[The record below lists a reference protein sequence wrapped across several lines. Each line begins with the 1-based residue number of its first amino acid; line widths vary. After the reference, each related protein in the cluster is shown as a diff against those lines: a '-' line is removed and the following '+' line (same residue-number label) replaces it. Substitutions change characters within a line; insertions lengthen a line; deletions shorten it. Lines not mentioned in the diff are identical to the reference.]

1 MAPRFINIKTVEE
14 LERLTGRPCPVEQG
28 EALRQVM
35 ERFPVRLTPHLVELC
50 RRSPAVAAQFLPDPR
65 ELQRDQG
72 QEYCFKGLLPTGV
85 AGVERMYPD
94 RCIIMPRPA
103 CPAYCRFCFRKFYE
117 HGGAAAPLSRQALAA
132 AVDYVAAHPE
142 LREVLITGGEPAQDH
157 KALEFLLVGLRR
169 LDHVGPIRVA
179 CRSLVTAPDVVDHRL
194 VQLLRDH
201 QHLSRGQP
209 VEVAA
214 HINHTDELTPPTEA
228 ALCALRLAGIH
239 VYNQAVLLRGIN
251 STPRP
256 MLSLLGSLRRLGVE
270 AYNIFFGGPVQGMDH
285 LRPSLGEALALKAA
299 LRRHATGR
307 ANPHLIVT
315 TRLGKVELGVDGQVV
330 EREPCSRWVWIS
342 TPYTLTG
349 LRELSPDFALPAD
362 ARLEQDG
369 TITMRYL
376 DGPPRPLEDAR

>member
-1 MAPRFINIKTVEE
+1 MASRFIDIQTVEK
-14 LERLTGRPCPVEQG
+14 LERLTGQPCPVEQR
-28 EALRQVM
+28 EALQQVM
-35 ERFPVRLTPHLVELC
+35 ARFPVRLTPHLIELC
-50 RRSPAVAAQFLPDPR
+50 RRSTAVAAQFLPDPR
-65 ELQRDQG
+65 ELQQDQG

-85 AGVERMYPD
+85 DGVERMYPD

-117 HGGAAAPLSRQALAA
+117 HGSSMAPLSRQSLDA
-132 AVDYVAAHPE
+132 AVAYVAAHPD
-142 LREVLITGGEPAQDH
+142 LREVLITGGEPALDH
-157 KALEFLLVGLRR
+157 KALGFLLTGLRS

-179 CRSLVTAPDVVDHRL
+179 CRSLVTAPELVDDRF

-214 HINHTDELTPPTEA
+214 HINHPDEITPPTDL
-228 ALCALRLAGIH
+228 ALCALRQAGIH

-251 STPRP
+251 SAPDT
-256 MLSLLGSLRRLGVE
+256 MLSLLGRLRRLGVE

-299 LRRHATGR
+299 LRRRATGR

-315 TRLGKVELGVDGQVV
+315 TRLGKVELGVDGQIMA
-330 EREPCSRWVWIS
+330 REPDSRWVWLS
-342 TPYTLTG
+342 TPYTLSG
-349 LRELSPDFALPAD
+349 LRQLSPGFALPAD
-362 ARLEQDG
+362 ARLEADG

-376 DGPPRPLEDAR
+376 DGPRRPVEDAR

>member
-1 MAPRFINIKTVEE
+1 MPIGFMDVREVAE
-14 LERLTGRPCPVEQG
+14 LDRLTGRPTPPASR
-28 EALRQVM
+28 EALQRVLD
-35 ERFPVRLTPHLVELC
+35 RFPVRLTPHVLELC
-50 RRSPAVAAQFLPDPR
+50 RRSPAVAAQFIPDPR
-65 ELQRDQG
+65 ELDQDQG

-85 AGVERMYPD
+85 TGVERMYPD

-117 HGGAAAPLSRQALAA
+117 HTASSAPLSRQDLDA
-132 AVDYVAAHPE
+132 AVAYVAADHR
-142 LREVLITGGEPAQDH
+142 LHEVLITGGEPAQDIR
-157 KALEFLLVGLRR
+157 ALEYLLTGLRR

-179 CRSLVTAPDVVDHRL
+179 CRSLVTAPELLDL
-194 VQLLRDH
+194 QLLQLLGQH
-201 QHLSRGQP
+201 QHLERGQP

-214 HINHTDELTPPTEA
+214 HINHPDELTLPTAA
-228 ALCALRLAGIH
+228 ALCALRQAGIH
-239 VYNQAVLLRGIN
+239 VYNQAVLLRGVN
-251 STPRP
+251 SDADA
-256 MLSLLGSLRRLGVE
+256 MLALLGALRGLGVE

-299 LRRHATGR
+299 LRRRATGR

-330 EREPCSRWVWIS
+330 EREPGSRWVWIS

-349 LRELSPDFALPAD
+349 LRRLSPGFELPDD
-362 ARLEQDG
+362 ARLEADG

-376 DGPPRPLEDAR
+376 DGPPRQGKAG